1 MERIFPTEEEVD
13 RVRQLSERVLN
24 DPAFLRAPVLA
35 RLLRYLIDKTASQE
49 AISSYSIAFEGL
61 GKQGHDQADADTYA
75 RVAVARL
82 RKTLAAYYATSKHT
96 DQIYVCSGTYQV
108 RLRRDLA
115 GNTETMDDARTIEVE
130 SSAAGSTGLFVGIS
144 RFRYRGWLLL
154 VLTGLLLLTGA
165 LAMQGKFGRDSV
177 KWKDVPLPRLGVM
190 LGDGTNDAAIP
201 PEQITAERLEL
212 IALLQQYNGF
222 VVVDRPPD
230 EMDFIIEL
238 ATSSR
243 KGALFQTVTLTESAT
258 GIVVWAKTF
267 SQGETSEPTSVASSS
282 ADSIASPNGA
292 LMGYLRRKGYDINT
306 PTGCWL
312 QFTEGVQILNA
323 GADAKLR
330 ECAAAWYENA
340 PNNRHATF
348 LYAWTLLGSATTR
361 RLADDKAAT
370 LQQAQGVLRRAIM
383 LYPDFALFHI
393 AAMREYAQE
402 GNRPMVLQS
411 AADAIRTGKG
421 NRLVVGLAAS
431 TLAAWN
437 DPSGEKILLDLSRA
451 YGEAYPWEH
460 VGLFVA
466 AMMRDDT
473 SAAGRHAI
481 EIEQI
486 ENGQPLLL
494 IIKAAYAS
502 RVGQRDKAGAALG
515 RLRANPLIRLAGI
528 NTVIDSLPI
537 APEVAAR
544 LREWLP
550 RDI

>member
-1 MERIFPTEEEVD
+1 MERNFPAEEEVD
-13 RVRQLSERVLN
+13 RVRQLSEQVLN

-49 AISSYSIAFEGL
+49 TISSYSIAFEGL

-82 RKTLAAYYATSKHT
+82 RKTLAAYYATSKDT
-96 DQIYVCSGTYQV
+96 DQIYVISGTYQV

-115 GNTETMDDARTIEVE
+115 GNTETTDDARTIEAE
-130 SSAAGSTGLFVGIS
+130 SSAADSAGLFARIS

-154 VLTGLLLLTGA
+154 VLTGLLLLTSA

-177 KWKDVPLPRLGVM
+177 KWKDVPLPSLGVM
-190 LGDGTNDAAIP
+190 LGVGTKDAAIP
-201 PEQITAERLEL
+201 LEQITAERLEL

-222 VVVDRPPD
+222 VVADRPPD
-230 EMDFIIEL
+230 ETDFIIKL
-238 ATSSR
+238 AVASR
-243 KGALFQTVTLTESAT
+243 EGALFQTVTLTESAT
-258 GIVVWAKTF
+258 GNVVWAKTF
-267 SQGETSEPTSVASSS
+267 PLSDTSELTSVASS
-282 ADSIASPNGA
+282 AVDSIASPNGA

-312 QFTEGVQILNA
+312 QFTEGVQTLNA

-330 ECAAAWYENA
+330 ECAAAWHENA
-340 PNNRHATF
+340 PNSRHATF
-348 LYAWTLLGSATTR
+348 LYAWTLLGSATNR
-361 RLADDKAAT
+361 SFADDKAAT
-370 LQQAQGVLRRAIM
+370 LQQAHGVLRRAIM

-421 NRLVVGLAAS
+421 NRFVVGLAAS
-431 TLAAWN
+431 TLVSWN
-437 DPSGEKILLDLSRA
+437 DPSGEKILMDLSRA
-451 YGEAYPWEH
+451 DGEAYPWEH

-466 AMMRDDT
+466 AMMQDDT
-473 SAAGRHAI
+473 SAAGRHVI
-481 EIEQI
+481 EIE
-486 ENGQPLLL
+486 ELEDGQPLLL

-502 RVGQRDKAGAALG
+502 RVGQRDKAGAALA

-528 NTVIDSLPI
+528 NTLINSLPI